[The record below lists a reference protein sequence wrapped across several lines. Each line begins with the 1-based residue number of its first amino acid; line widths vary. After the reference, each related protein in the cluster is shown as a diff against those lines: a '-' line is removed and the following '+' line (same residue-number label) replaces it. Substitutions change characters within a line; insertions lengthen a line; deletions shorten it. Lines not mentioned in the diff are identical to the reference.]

1 MANIKK
7 YNLFA
12 KIKPYDLKLSLV
24 FSTDSRVRY
33 MQEFIEDTMRNYR
46 TKYRVGR
53 IEQEKTS
60 SILLPDYKIGEVLD
74 DKDNIIVYSIEYGL
88 TKKTLSDQSSIED
101 IDKLFIGKKLK
112 RDSRNINRN
121 ENLDK
126 KIPKKDEEEN
136 DNNNNDD
143 EDDKNDDEEEEEE
156 DDDESEENEKNGKK
170 EKKEKND
177 EKSEKYEKNEKS
189 EKKEKKIEKNVK
201 KNDNKNEV
209 KKVNNKSNKKKKND
223 QDSSSNSGDDKSQ
236 DLQI

>member
-1 MANIKK
+1 MTNLKKFNI
-7 YNLFA
+7 FA

-53 IEQEKTS
+53 IEHEKTS

-88 TKKTLSDQSSIED
+88 TKKTLNDQSSIED
-101 IDKLFIGKKLK
+101 IDKLFIGKKIK
-112 RDSRNINRN
+112 RDSRNISQN
-121 ENLDK
+121 ESMDK
-126 KIPKKDEEEN
+126 KITKKEEEEN
-136 DNNNNDD
+136 GNNKDD
-143 EDDKNDDEEEEEE
+143 KNEDDKNDEEEEEE
-156 DDDESEENEKNGKK
+156 DDDESDESNE
-170 EKKEKND
+170 
-177 EKSEKYEKNEKS
+177 SEKNEKMEKKDEKN

-201 KNDNKNEV
+201 KYDNKKEM
-209 KKVNNKSNKKKKND
+209 KKASNKNNKKKKNE

-236 DLQI
+236 DLKI

>member
-1 MANIKK
+1 MASIKK

-46 TKYRVGR
+46 TKFKVGR

-88 TKKTLSDQSSIED
+88 TKKTLNDQSSIED
-101 IDKLFIGKKLK
+101 IDKLFIGKKIK
-112 RDSRNINRN
+112 RDSRNISQN
-121 ENLDK
+121 ESMDK
-126 KIPKKDEEEN
+126 KITKKEEEEN
-136 DNNNNDD
+136 GNNKDD
-143 EDDKNDDEEEEEE
+143 KNEDDKNVEEEEEE
-156 DDDESEENEKNGKK
+156 DDDDESDESNE
-170 EKKEKND
+170 
-177 EKSEKYEKNEKS
+177 SEKNEKMEKKDEKN

-201 KNDNKNEV
+201 KYDNKKEM
-209 KKVNNKSNKKKKND
+209 KKASNKNNKKKKNE

-236 DLQI
+236 DLKI